1 MEKHYNNIKDPLNDI
16 NWSYYWQ
23 KELKELPPSN
33 KSKDWDD
40 IAQKFKKWMKKD
52 DYPKKLLE
60 RIKTQPDYSVLDIGC
75 GEGTI
80 TLQLAK
86 NVSEVTCIDMSTEM
100 LKLLNQNAEDR
111 GINNLTYLNGDMMD
125 ISLDSIGKKDIVIA
139 SRCLNGVMEIETI
152 LRKINNIG
160 RNVYITLRYSW
171 NDKHENDASKII
183 NREYPKYP
191 SYMYVYNIL
200 YKMGITANVEK
211 LCCETLNIYEDIGEV
226 IDRYRW
232 KMGGLT
238 ADEEL
243 LLSKH
248 FKETLIT
255 NEEGYLENHEESS
268 DWILIWWK
276 NR

>member
-1 MEKHYNNIKDPLNDI
+1 MEENNRINDPLNDI

-33 KSKDWDD
+33 KSKDWDN
-40 IAQKFKKWMKKD
+40 IAEKFKKWMKKD
-52 DYPKKLLE
+52 DYPEKLLE
-60 RIKTQPDYSVLDIGC
+60 KVETHPEYSVLDIGC

-86 NVSEVTCIDMSTEM
+86 QVSDVTCVDLSTEM
-100 LKLLNQNAEDR
+100 LNILNQKANEE
-111 GINNLTYLNGDMMD
+111 GIYNLTYLQGDMLD
-125 ISLDSIGKKDIVIA
+125 ISLESLGKMDVVLA

-160 RNVYITLRYSW
+160 KSVYVTLRHSGNLNY
-171 NDKHENDASKII
+171 ENNASNILK
-183 NREYPKYP
+183 REYPKYP
-191 SYMYVYNIL
+191 SYIYVCNML

-211 LCCETLNIYEDIGEV
+211 LCCDTLNIYEDMDEV

-238 ADEEL
+238 HDEEVL
-243 LLSKH
+243 LRNH
-248 FKETLIT
+248 FNQTLVT
-255 NEEGYLENHEESS
+255 NEEGYLENPEESS

-276 NR
+276 NK